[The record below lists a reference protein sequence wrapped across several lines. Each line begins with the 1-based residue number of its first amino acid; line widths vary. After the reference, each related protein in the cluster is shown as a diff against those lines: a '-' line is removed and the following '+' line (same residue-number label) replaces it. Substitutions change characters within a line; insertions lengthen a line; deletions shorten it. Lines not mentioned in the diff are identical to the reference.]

1 MAGGIG
7 LHIHN
12 VRAKGSHIR
21 GTNGTS
27 NGVVPMLRV
36 FNDTARYV
44 DQCVLPVNI
53 YNRWT
58 KTIHIGSRKT
68 EIFTTKGVEVIEN
81 ILEHSYEGN
90 MYSINTLSS
99 VEPLKIT
106 PEHLVYCLTIK
117 KGTNYDVI
125 RNRLEKYYKTEWV
138 DVKDINCDDFV
149 IYKKPTYINDN
160 NYTEE
165 DCYMYGILLG
175 YGTMT
180 NTSTTTKVTLH
191 KENKKKVLDFIKLYL
206 EQRYIQY
213 FVTEENNTV
222 KIRWNKTINLPFRY
236 HMMYDEN
243 KENNINNKFLNLPDN
258 KIKQIIKGLIHTD
271 GCIYKEIC
279 FDSTSRKL
287 IEG

>member
-1 MAGGIG
+1 MEDDSIKGIFSTLGDCAQISKWAGGIG

-27 NGVVPMLRV
+27 NGIVPMLKV

-44 DQCVLPVNI
+44 DQCILP
-53 YNRWT
+53 
-58 KTIHIGSRKT
+58 KTYLYTTDGPKQIQYCESGKT

-81 ILEHSYEGN
+81 ILEHSYEGS

-106 PEHLVYCLTIK
+106 HEHPVYCLTNQK

-125 RNRLEKYYKTEWV
+125 KNRLEKNIIQPEWV
-138 DVKDINCDDFV
+138 EVKDINCDDFI
-149 IYKKPTYINDN
+149 IYKKPNYVIDN
-160 NYTEE
+160 NYTKE

-175 YGTMT
+175 DGTMT
-180 NTSTTTKVTLH
+180 NTSTTTVVTLH

-213 FVTEENNTV
+213 FVTEENN
-222 KIRWNKTINLPFRY
+222 I
-236 HMMYDEN
+236 
-243 KENNINNKFLNLPDN
+243 
-258 KIKQIIKGLIHTD
+258 
-271 GCIYKEIC
+271 
-279 FDSTSRKL
+279 
-287 IEG
+287 